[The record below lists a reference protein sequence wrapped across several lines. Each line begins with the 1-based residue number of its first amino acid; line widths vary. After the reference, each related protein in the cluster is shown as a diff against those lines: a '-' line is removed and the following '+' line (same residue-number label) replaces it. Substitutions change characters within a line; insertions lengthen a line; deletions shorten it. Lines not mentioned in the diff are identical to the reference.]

1 METIIAEKPGVA
13 REIAVLL
20 GATEKRK
27 GYLTGNGYFVTWAFG
42 HLVGLGMPEDYG
54 IPGFRKASLPI
65 LPDPFL
71 LRVRKVKKGKNYVED
86 PGALKQLKIIESLF
100 NRSDNI
106 IVATDAGREGELIF
120 RYIFNYLKCKKPFQR
135 LWISSLT
142 EKAIKRGFENL
153 KPGKEFEGLFQAAQ
167 GRSRADWLIGI
178 NATQALTIVAGRGVY
193 SLGRVQT
200 PTLVLLC
207 RRYFENKEFTAR
219 KYWKIQ
225 LAHTKQF
232 IDFKSNSNNDWENR
246 KDAENALRM
255 VQRNDQAHVQAVE
268 VKKAT
273 EQPPLLYDL
282 TGLQKEANKKLGLS
296 ASETLKIAQSL
307 YEKRFITYPRTGSKY
322 IPEDIWSEI
331 PNLVRALADKQSIK
345 PAVDKIKWSQFNKRI
360 VNDLKVT
367 DHHGLLITEKIPS
380 ALNVK
385 ENLIYDMIAFRLL
398 ESLSQACIKEIC
410 KATIQVT
417 HYDFTAKGNKI
428 LEPGWRA
435 IQGDFDGDKPESA
448 QKLPELE
455 KGMELKAKE
464 AKIQEK
470 KTKPP
475 SLYTEASLLAT
486 MENAGRGIENEQTR
500 KALLNVGIGTPATR
514 AAIIETLFSRNYIE
528 RKKKVLLPTKKG
540 LQVFELVKDLK
551 IADVSMTAEWEL
563 ALQKIENGQA
573 DAIDFQKEMEKY
585 AESIT
590 AELLETSFIGED
602 LPKLTCPKCKSQNLI
617 IYEKIVKCSDEK
629 CGWKQFRNIC
639 GVQIGITDVERLI
652 TQGKTS
658 LIKGMKSRSGKKFNA
673 YLVLNNQAESS
684 FEFEKRKKRNG
695 K

>member
-1 METIIAEKPGVA
+1 
-13 REIAVLL
+13 
-20 GATEKRK
+20 
-27 GYLTGNGYFVTWAFG
+27 
-42 HLVGLGMPEDYG
+42 
-54 IPGFRKASLPI
+54 
-65 LPDPFL
+65 
-71 LRVRKVKKGKNYVED
+71 
-86 PGALKQLKIIESLF
+86 
-100 NRSDNI
+100 
-106 IVATDAGREGELIF
+106 
-120 RYIFNYLKCKKPFQR
+120 
-135 LWISSLT
+135 
-142 EKAIKRGFENL
+142 
-153 KPGKEFEGLFQAAQ
+153 
-167 GRSRADWLIGI
+167 
-178 NATQALTIVAGRGVY
+178 
-193 SLGRVQT
+193 
-200 PTLVLLC
+200 
-207 RRYFENKEFTAR
+207 
-219 KYWKIQ
+219 
-225 LAHTKQF
+225 
-232 IDFKSNSNNDWENR
+232 
-246 KDAENALRM
+246 M

-345 PAVDKIKWSQFNKRI
+345 PAGDKIKWSQFNKRI

-385 ENLIYDMIAFRLL
+385 ENLIYDMIALRLL
-398 ESLSQACIKEIC
+398 ESLSQACIKEVC
-410 KATIQVT
+410 KVTIQVT

-435 IQGDFDGDKPESA
+435 IQGDFGDDKPETA

-455 KGMELKAKE
+455 KGMELKVKE
-464 AKIQEK
+464 AKILEK

-475 SLYTEASLLAT
+475 SLYTEASLLAA
-486 MENAGRGIENEQTR
+486 MENAGREIENEQAR
-500 KALLNVGIGTPATR
+500 KALQNIGIGTPATR
-514 AAIIETLFSRNYIE
+514 AAIIETLFFRNYIE

-551 IADVSMTAEWEL
+551 IANVSMTAEWEL

-573 DAIDFQKEMEKY
+573 DAIDFQKKIEKY
-585 AESIT
+585 VESIT
-590 AELLETSFIGED
+590 AELLKTSFIGED
-602 LPKLTCPKCKSQNLI
+602 LPKLPCPKCKSQNLI

-629 CGWKQFRNIC
+629 CDWKQFRNIC
-639 GVQIGITDVERLI
+639 GVQIGIADIERLI